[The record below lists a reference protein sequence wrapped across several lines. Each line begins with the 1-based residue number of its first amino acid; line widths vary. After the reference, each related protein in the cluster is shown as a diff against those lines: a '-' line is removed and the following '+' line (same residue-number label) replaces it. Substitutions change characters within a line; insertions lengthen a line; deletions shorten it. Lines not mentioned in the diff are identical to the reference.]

1 VVYLLRFWVVNL
13 VRRRVVSLL
22 RRVGGLFTPVSGGHF
37 ERFFHSIWSIIS
49 QKDTKIVPFLYSDLP
64 DQNQYQLFGKWAIDR
79 IHTLFKGKLSESQ
92 IDGQKAYLAFL
103 ASTFITENYSLS
115 ATLAHSILYAPHN
128 YSADIFI
135 YPSIRTGL
143 KSINMAIHPNFVD
156 NNMRLERIF
165 SIKIKSLTIATG
177 SCEVVIDKYAD
188 LDFNVIMWKDL
199 SPEDEKYK
207 EYIREDFAYDKDFKF
222 NILQ

>member
-1 VVYLLRFWVVNL
+1 MKPVFYCSSDIGTALAEVIKETYTISERKYL
-13 VRRRVVSLL
+13 VS
-22 RRVGGLFTPVSGGHF
+22 S
-37 ERFFHSIWSIIS
+37 WSIIS

-64 DQNQYQLFGKWAIDR
+64 DQNQYHLLGEWAINR
-79 IHTLFKGKLSESQ
+79 IHTLFKGKLSDSQ

-103 ASTFITENYSLS
+103 ASSFVTENYSLS

-165 SIKIKSLTIATG
+165 SIKVKSIDIETG
-177 SCEVVIDKYAD
+177 RCEVVIDKYAD
-188 LDFNVIMWKDL
+188 LNFNVIMWKDL
-199 SPEDEKYK
+199 SQEDEKYK

-222 NILQ
+222 DMRK